1 MSEVLELEVFW
12 NADFRLL
19 HHLLVISNTIQQDRI
34 YSIFIVYSKFWP
46 AFTKVYLLEFLV
58 DELEHL
64 LLFLLW
70 AQKLVWLHLSK

>member
-19 HHLLVISNTIQQDRI
+19 HHLLVISNIIEQNRI
-34 YSIFIVYSKFWP
+34 YNVFIVYSKFWS
-46 AFTKVYLLEFLV
+46 AFTNVYLLEFLV

-64 LLFLLW
+64 LRLLLW
-70 AQKLVWLHLSK
+70 A

>member
-19 HHLLVISNTIQQDRI
+19 HHLLVISNTIQQNRI
-34 YSIFIVYSKFWP
+34 YNVFIVYSKFWS
-46 AFTKVYLLEFLV
+46 AFTNVYLLEFLV

-64 LLFLLW
+64 LRLLLL
-70 AQKLVWLHLSK
+70 A